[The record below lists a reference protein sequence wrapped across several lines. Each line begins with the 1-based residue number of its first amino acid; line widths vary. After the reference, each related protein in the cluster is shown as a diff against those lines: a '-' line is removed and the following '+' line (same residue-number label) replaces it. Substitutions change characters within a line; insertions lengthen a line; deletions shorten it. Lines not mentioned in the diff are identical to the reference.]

1 MQNRQVGWAPS
12 DASGDLAGC
21 VGRPMSIGIDTATA
35 AEIAATPNCTRAI
48 LRWRPDIR
56 NVMAGTPPTSG
67 RNVLI

>member
-35 AEIAATPNCTRAI
+35 AEIAATPN
-48 LRWRPDIR
+48 LHQS
-56 NVMAGTPPTSG
+56 PPAYLVE
-67 RNVLI
+67 RR